1 MHRRAAAPTAPTPS
15 RFTLEAA
22 TAQDFEALHSLRL
35 RAMRE
40 SLERLGRY
48 DERRSRERLAEG
60 FVPAHTQHIVVDGQR
75 IGFLVLRRL
84 SHSLRLNHLYIEPA
98 HARQGLG
105 SAVLG
110 WVLAQADA
118 AQLPVE
124 LVALKGSDANR
135 FYQRHG
141 FVCTGEGPW
150 DIDYLRPP
158 VTPALSAVRAMWAAL
173 QARDWAAARA
183 LLRDDLQ
190 STWWTS
196 GEHYASA
203 DGYIAMQAAYP
214 EGWTILL
221 KEAVR
226 VDDGRVLTVTRVD
239 HPPHHFFATALF
251 RVDDG
256 LIAGIDEYWSTLE
269 TPPAWRRPERFSG
282 LTRFDPLADPQARE
296 P

>member
-1 MHRRAAAPTAPTPS
+1 MKVKPTPADG
-15 RFTLEAA
+15 FALE
-22 TAQDFEALHSLRL
+22 TARADDFEALHALRL

-40 SLERLGRY
+40 SLEALGRY

-60 FVPAHTQHIVVDGQR
+60 FVPAHTQHIVVGGQR
-75 IGFLVLRRL
+75 VGFLVLRRL
-84 SHSLRLNHLYIEPA
+84 SHSLRLNHFYIDPPR
-98 HARQGLG
+98 ARQGIG
-105 SAVLG
+105 SAVLH

-124 LVALKGSDANR
+124 LVALKGSAANS
-135 FYQRHG
+135 FYERHG

-158 VTPALSAVRAMWAAL
+158 LTPALRVVRAFWAAM
-173 QARDWAAARA
+173 QARDWAGARA

-196 GEHYASA
+196 GEYFTSA
-203 DGYIAMQAAYP
+203 DSYIAMQSTYP
-214 EGWTILL
+214 EGWTIRL

-226 VDDGRVLTVTRVD
+226 LDDGRVLTVTRVD
-239 HPPHHFFATALF
+239 HPPGHFFATCLF
-251 RVDDG
+251 RIDDG
-256 LIAGIDEYWSTLE
+256 LIAGIDEYWATLE
-269 TPPAWRRPERFSG
+269 GPPAWRTPERYPG
-282 LTRFDPLADPQARE
+282 LSRFDPLADPRARE

>member
-1 MHRRAAAPTAPTPS
+1 MKVRPGPDDGFALETASAA
-15 RFTLEAA
+15 
-22 TAQDFEALHSLRL
+22 DFEALHALRL

-40 SLERLGRY
+40 SLQALGRY

-60 FVPAHTQHIVVDGQR
+60 FVPAHTQHIVVGGQR
-75 IGFLVLRRL
+75 VGFLVLRRL
-84 SHSLRLNHLYIEPA
+84 SHSLRLNDLYIDPPFA
-98 HARQGLG
+98 GRGIGGAALR
-105 SAVLG
+105 

-124 LVALKGSDANR
+124 LVALKGSRANA

-158 VTPALSAVRAMWAAL
+158 LTPALRVVRALWAAM
-173 QARDWAAARA
+173 QARDWPAARA

-190 STWWTS
+190 ASWWTS
-196 GEHYASA
+196 GERFAGA
-203 DGYIAMQAAYP
+203 DGYIEVQSSYP
-214 EGWTILL
+214 EGWTIRL

-226 VDDGRVLTVTRVD
+226 VDDGRVLTLARVD
-239 HPPHHFFATALF
+239 HPPAVYYATALF

-256 LIAGIDEYWSTLE
+256 LVASIDEYWATSE
-269 TPPAWRRPERFSG
+269 EPPAWRSAARYAG
-282 LTRFDPLADPQARE
+282 LSRFDALDDPRAQL

>member
-1 MHRRAAAPTAPTPS
+1 MKVKAIQGEG
-15 RFTLEAA
+15 FTLEKARA
-22 TAQDFEALHSLRL
+22 DDFEALHELRL

-40 SLERLGRY
+40 SLQALGRY

-60 FVPAHTQHIVVDGQR
+60 FVPAHTQHIVVGGDR
-75 IGFLVLRRL
+75 VGFLVLRRL
-84 SHSLRLNHLYIEPA
+84 SHSLRLNHLYIDPA
-98 HARQGLG
+98 HARRGIG
-105 SAVLG
+105 SAVMR

-124 LVALKGSDANR
+124 LVALKGSAANR

-158 VTPALSAVRAMWAAL
+158 VTAALHVVRALWAAM
-173 QARDWAAARA
+173 QARDWAGARA

-196 GEHYASA
+196 GERYTSA
-203 DGYIAMQAAYP
+203 DGYVAMQAAYP
-214 EGWTILL
+214 EGWSLRL
-221 KEAVR
+221 KELAR
-226 VDDGRVLTVTRVD
+226 VDDGRVLAVARVD
-239 HPPHHFFATALF
+239 HPPAHFYATALY
-251 RVDDG
+251 RIDDG

-269 TPPAWRRPERFSG
+269 VPPDWRTPARFAS
-282 LTRFDPLADPQARE
+282 LTHFDPLSDPQARE